1 MSTPLNPKSLSD
13 KLKSRVAKAV
23 GTSKSAAESNP
34 PSDPT
39 NKGVAGLKPDP
50 AGNSSEVLKL
60 PPHQGTN
67 PKTAPNNAIGTDPKS
82 MGDAPPEAPARVG
95 TPEIDNID
103 NPKVAKIKATLS
115 SINTKMAKV
124 LGTDTAAAAAPAAAA
139 GQQKSASLDA
149 SMENNTLI
157 KLSQLMLSSER
168 GKEFAETMVAEAM
181 GVEEAARLVKDAA
194 LASNQYSQQE
204 LQQEHARREYI
215 KRAAEHA
222 QQQQAIFDSYSEE
235 GKAFTI
241 KMASYI
247 EDRMLQLPPIDQELF
262 KLGMA
267 DASVLLAGGGAPP
280 EGMPPEA
287 GAMPEDPAAAMGA
300 PDETAAPSPEELLAL
315 VQQLVESGQ
324 LPQEVAQQLMAA
336 LGGEVQETAKAA
348 AVSLWTD
355 DADLQAV
362 LGDVRPFIGLPTGKI
377 RR

>member
-1 MSTPLNPKSLSD
+1 MSPKSVAS
-13 KLKSRVAKAV
+13 KLKSRVAQAV

-67 PKTAPNNAIGTDPKS
+67 PETAPNNAIGTDPKS

-95 TPEIDNID
+95 TPEIENID
-103 NPKVAKIKATLS
+103 NPKVAKIKATLT

-139 GQQKSASLDA
+139 PAAPAEQQKSASLDA
-149 SMENNTLI
+149 PMESNTLI
-157 KLSQLMLSSER
+157 KLSQLLLSTER

-194 LASNQYSQQE
+194 LASNQHSQQE
-204 LQQEHARREYI
+204 LQQEQARREYI

-222 QQQQAIFDSYSEE
+222 QQQQAIFDSYSDA

-247 EDRMLQLPPIDQELF
+247 EDRMLQLPPVDQELF

-267 DASVLLAGGGAPP
+267 DASALLAGGGAPP

-324 LPQEVAQQLMAA
+324 LPPEVAQQLMAA

-362 LGDVRPFIGLPTGKI
+362 LGDVRPFIGLPTA
-377 RR
+377 